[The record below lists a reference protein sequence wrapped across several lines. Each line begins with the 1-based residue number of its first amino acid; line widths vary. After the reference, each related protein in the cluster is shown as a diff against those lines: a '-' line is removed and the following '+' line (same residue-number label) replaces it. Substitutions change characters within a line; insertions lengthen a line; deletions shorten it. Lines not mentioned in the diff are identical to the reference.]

1 MVFPLGSGRRA
12 ERVAA
17 RAEGRSRPS
26 RLWTGC
32 GQRSAP
38 LDGRTAA
45 PASHLALDRLR
56 RGTHDALVAHLDL
69 TPVVLRRRDDDPLSV
84 PAGGEPGGQ
93 VGLVRLVCPL
103 GSSDVGHTL
112 AGREDPPG
120 ARAELGVVQKRG
132 AESAAGAFTAS
143 SGEYGA
149 DDLLRRALRGSWL
162 ADGRY

>member
-1 MVFPLGSGRRA
+1 
-12 ERVAA
+12 
-17 RAEGRSRPS
+17 
-26 RLWTGC
+26 
-32 GQRSAP
+32 
-38 LDGRTAA
+38 

-112 AGREDPPG
+112 ADREDPRG

-132 AESAAGAFTAS
+132 AESAAGAFTAR

-149 DDLLRRALRGSWL
+149 DDLLRRALRGSGL
-162 ADGRY
+162 ADGRYRLGGAQVGGEAVAEPSGGSGRGPVGGGVELLGVVQA